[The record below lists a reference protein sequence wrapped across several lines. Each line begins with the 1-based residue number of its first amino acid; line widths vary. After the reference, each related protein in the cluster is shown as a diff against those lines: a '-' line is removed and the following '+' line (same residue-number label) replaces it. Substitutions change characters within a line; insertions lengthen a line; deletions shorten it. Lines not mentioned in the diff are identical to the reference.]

1 MESCRLTRGKDVGQ
15 PIAHSLSV
23 SFLTHCVTILQCTV
37 EQEQLDNAL
46 SCIITLQ
53 VGVAEWVWLV
63 GVASFI
69 YCPLRLFFLIF

>member
-15 PIAHSLSV
+15 PIAHNLSV

-37 EQEQLDNAL
+37 EQEQLNNAL

-53 VGVAEWVWLV
+53 VGVAGWVWLS
-63 GVASFI
+63 G
-69 YCPLRLFFLIF
+69 CG